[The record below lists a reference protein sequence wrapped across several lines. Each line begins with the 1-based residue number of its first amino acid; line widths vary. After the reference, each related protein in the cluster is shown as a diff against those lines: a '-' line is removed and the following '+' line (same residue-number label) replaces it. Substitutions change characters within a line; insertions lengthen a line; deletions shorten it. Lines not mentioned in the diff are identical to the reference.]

1 MDDKTMLLV
10 DFKVQIG
17 YLKQAMQSSQ
27 EAFARTQNAHDS
39 LMNTLQNSIS
49 ELETVLEEMKRSD
62 A

>member
-1 MDDKTMLLV
+1 MLLV

>member
-17 YLKQAMQSSQ
+17 YLKQAMKSSQ
-27 EAFARTQNAHDS
+27 EAFARTKNAHDS
-39 LMNTLQNSIS
+39 LMNSLQNSIT
-49 ELETVLEEMKRSD
+49 ELETVLEEMRKHD